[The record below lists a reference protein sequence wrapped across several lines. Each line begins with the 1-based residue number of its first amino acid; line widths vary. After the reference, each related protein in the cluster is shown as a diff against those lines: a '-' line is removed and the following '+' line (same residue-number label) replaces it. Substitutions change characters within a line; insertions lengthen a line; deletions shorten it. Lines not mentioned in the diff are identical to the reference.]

1 MQRALWE
8 QEWALGEQAWTMTEF
23 GLESEGRTQVP
34 QPAVGMVSP
43 TQCLLCATYR
53 IPSLRFCYHCF
64 RNVAINFIITAT
76 SVGGAYRYKCKM
88 CFVEMR
94 TRAAIYQH
102 CAKRHIPVEYVDLHY
117 PFHEE
122 EIAVIASRDKDKY
135 NADVDPR
142 NLPLRPG
149 ILLPREYQPVD
160 IDTPSGLEWYTPTCE
175 SNNRGSVSPL
185 PFTSPMTTE
194 RLK

>member
-76 SVGGAYRYKCKM
+76 SVGGPTGTSA
-88 CFVEMR
+88 E
-94 TRAAIYQH
+94 
-102 CAKRHIPVEYVDLHY
+102 CAL
-117 PFHEE
+117 
-122 EIAVIASRDKDKY
+122 SR
-135 NADVDPR
+135 
-142 NLPLRPG
+142 
-149 ILLPREYQPVD
+149 
-160 IDTPSGLEWYTPTCE
+160 
-175 SNNRGSVSPL
+175 
-185 PFTSPMTTE
+185 
-194 RLK
+194 